1 MQINDNECRPVGKRD
16 LSHSWGKNDYTCPIF
31 ARSSDRFLTIALSLR
46 ILRFSSRSYDC
57 CEIGI
62 LIVVAIKRTGKCV
75 RGNDAFRVRR
85 AKRAERSKQRTLYAY
100 LIETSLP
107 IKLEEVAWIGQV
119 GRKRWKIS
127 RVGEEED
134 LCQICDRKGSR
145 IGRKNP
151 ETSPNV
157 QRAWIKNIQKN
168 KNSRQIRKHRGARE
182 KTRLLRTEFNE
193 N

>member
-46 ILRFSSRSYDC
+46 ILQFSSRSYNC
-57 CEIGI
+57 CETGI
-62 LIVVAIKRTGKCV
+62 LIVVAIKRTGKCI
-75 RGNDAFRVRR
+75 RGNDAFRVQR
-85 AKRAERSKQRTLYAY
+85 AKRAKWSKQRTLYTY

-107 IKLEEVAWIGQV
+107 IKLEEVAW
-119 GRKRWKIS
+119 RKRWTIS
-127 RVGEEED
+127 RVGEEEE

-145 IGRKNP
+145 ISRKNP

-157 QRAWIKNIQKN
+157 QR
-168 KNSRQIRKHRGARE
+168 
-182 KTRLLRTEFNE
+182 T
-193 N
+193 